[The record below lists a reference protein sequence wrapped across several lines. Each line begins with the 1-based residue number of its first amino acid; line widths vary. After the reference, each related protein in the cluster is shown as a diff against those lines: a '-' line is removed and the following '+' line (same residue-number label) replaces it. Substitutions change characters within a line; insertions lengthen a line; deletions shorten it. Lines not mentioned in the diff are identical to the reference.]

1 MLNILMLS
9 VDLAELDG
17 SFSKAPCSCV
27 SPGND
32 TGLTFGPRAFHSL
45 CLMVTM
51 LVPRTE
57 KIPLF
62 TDFFG
67 GKSPPILAKTR
78 TFVVRKITPFF

>member
-1 MLNILMLS
+1 MAYKIPYPTMNWEA
-9 VDLAELDG
+9 DDA
-17 SFSKAPCSCV
+17 
-27 SPGND
+27 
-32 TGLTFGPRAFHSL
+32 RASDSI

-67 GKSPPILAKTR
+67 KNTPYFSQNEDFCCK
-78 TFVVRKITPFF
+78 KNHPFFLFQGEHITCWPLLK